1 MSQIR
6 AEIAQIPSRLKAH
19 RLGLQAREMAPY
31 QSEPPQMPSGSVG
44 KSGYL
49 KLRFAEGAYRSELV
63 EMERRVPSLAQK
75 ALYWDELMPQL
86 PCVTMISTS
95 GGLLQGDR
103 QALDI
108 IVEEDACGHVTTQSA
123 TKIHMMDTNYATQ
136 YQRIVVK
143 AGGYLEYL
151 PDPIIPH
158 RHARF
163 ITDTEILIDPTAT
176 MIYSEIL
183 MSGRKHHHPDE
194 QFGFDIFSSTIRAT
208 RMDTAR
214 MNAARMNATRMNAR
228 GTEEADNGGVDHDK
242 DSYQMQEQT
251 HLTGSADELFVEKY
265 ILEPHK
271 SSLTEVA
278 VMGGFEI
285 FGNVILLTPKEHHA
299 DILARIE
306 AHYDADEKLAYGATL
321 LPNDAGI
328 IFKVLGN
335 DSTDVKMVI
344 RDFWRIA
351 REEILGISVSEPF
364 LWR

>member
-6 AEIAQIPSRLKAH
+6 AEIANIPSRLKAH
-19 RLGLQAREMAPY
+19 RLGLMAREMQPY
-31 QSEPPQMPSGSVG
+31 QTEPPQMPSGAVG

-63 EMERRVPSLAQK
+63 EMERRVPSFAQK

-108 IVEEDACGHVTTQSA
+108 VVEENACGHVTTQSA
-123 TKIHMMDTNYATQ
+123 TKIHMMDANYAAQ
-136 YQRIVVK
+136 YQSIEIK

-208 RMDTAR
+208 RLTAELCNQR
-214 MNAARMNATRMNAR
+214 EQMLQ
-228 GTEEADNGGVDHDK
+228 EEGDQGFHAGN
-242 DSYQMQEQT
+242 
-251 HLTGSADELFVEKY
+251 ADELFVEKY
-265 ILEPHK
+265 ILEPHQ
-271 SSLTEVA
+271 SSLTARA
-278 VMGGFEI
+278 VMGDFEI

-344 RDFWRIA
+344 RDFWNIA
-351 REEILGISVSEPF
+351 REEILGISVPEPF

>member
-1 MSQIR
+1 MQ
-6 AEIAQIPSRLKAH
+6 
-19 RLGLQAREMAPY
+19 PY

-123 TKIHMMDTNYATQ
+123 TKIHLMDANYATQ

-163 ITDTEILIDPTAT
+163 ITDTAILIDPTAT

-194 QFGFDIFSSTIRAT
+194 QFGFDIFSSTIRAS
-208 RMDTAR
+208 R
-214 MNAARMNATRMNAR
+214 MNTGM
-228 GTEEADNGGVDHDK
+228 TEENGMVDHDENH
-242 DSYQMQEQT
+242 YQNSDQYQSQNQEQS

-351 REEILGISVSEPF
+351 REEILGISVPEPF

>member
-19 RLGLQAREMAPY
+19 RLGLQAREMQPY

-108 IVEEDACGHVTTQSA
+108 IVEKGACGHVTTQSA
-123 TKIHMMDTNYATQ
+123 TKIHMMDANYATQ

-163 ITDTEILIDPTAT
+163 ITDTEILIDSTAT

-208 RMDTAR
+208 RMNTG
-214 MNAARMNATRMNAR
+214 M
-228 GTEEADNGGVDHDK
+228 TEANGMVDHDENHSQNF
-242 DSYQMQEQT
+242 DQYQSQNQEQS
-251 HLTGSADELFVEKY
+251 HLTGNADELFVEKY

-351 REEILGISVSEPF
+351 REEILGISVPEPF

>member
-19 RLGLQAREMAPY
+19 RLGLQAREMQPY

-108 IVEEDACGHVTTQSA
+108 IVEKDACGHVTTQSA
-123 TKIHMMDTNYATQ
+123 TKIHMMDANYATQ
-136 YQRIVVK
+136 YQRIIVK

-176 MIYSEIL
+176 VIYSEIL

-194 QFGFDIFSSTIRAT
+194 QFGFDIFSSTIRA
-208 RMDTAR
+208 RKLSVEVAKEVDVVD
-214 MNAARMNATRMNAR
+214 
-228 GTEEADNGGVDHDK
+228 EIDEIENGSD
-242 DSYQMQEQT
+242 MQIYN
-251 HLTGSADELFVEKY
+251 TGDLDELFVEKY

-271 SSLTEVA
+271 ASLTEVA
-278 VMGGFEI
+278 VMGEFEI

-306 AHYDADEKLAYGATL
+306 AHYDANEKLAYGATL

-335 DSTDVKMVI
+335 DSTEVKMVI

-351 REEILGISVSEPF
+351 REEILGISVPEPF